1 MSSRQASILKGGRY
15 VVPLIDQSEKRNGP
29 TRE

>member
-15 VVPLIDQSEKRNGP
+15 VALLIDQSEKRNCP
-29 TRE
+29 THK